1 MLAVAVAGAQIG
13 ALAGWL
19 IAVFAPSYYRLVF
32 GLSANESGT
41 ATGVVLGGLQGGALG
56 IGLALVLL
64 WFQRP
69 RAASAAGASTGSSR
83 HPFLTAGV
91 LLSLFLNV
99 VLGTVAL
106 YYYAFTVMDQV
117 PVEGVWRDDKVRLF
131 TKSPSPRVVLAL
143 VTTRGY
149 ANLQPPIAYRGYPN
163 NLLIDP
169 AKLKWVDAEGKSIP
183 PPRPRDR
190 VQVIAPRQ

>member
-1 MLAVAVAGAQIG
+1 MAASGAFIG
-13 ALAGWL
+13 VLAGL
-19 IAVFAPSYYRLVF
+19 IIAFVAPNYYRLVF
-32 GLSANESGT
+32 GLSSGENG
-41 ATGVVLGGLQGGALG
+41 APYGVLLGALQGGALG
-56 IGLALVLL
+56 FGLSLVLL
-64 WFQRP
+64 WLQRP
-69 RAASAAGASTGSSR
+69 RATSVARTSTGSSR
-83 HPFLTAGV
+83 HPFLVVGV
-91 LLSLFLNV
+91 ILSLFLNV

-117 PVEGVWRDDKVRLF
+117 PVEGVWWDNKVHVF

-163 NLLIDP
+163 NILIDP